1 MKLSEIAYHDF
12 KKALLSRKIV
22 PGDTMTQASLAKILK
37 TQISPLRIAMHRL
50 ETEGLVKILP
60 RSGIHIVKPDLSV
73 IRDSYHL
80 RKIIET
86 EAIKTY
92 ARYATDS
99 AIDGLISK
107 NDLVLEK
114 LRKSG
119 ISPEDLREADKIDK
133 LMHRDFI
140 DALSNPLIAQ
150 VYETNNDKIGVVRLD
165 QPNALSPVIL
175 EEIVIEHLKI
185 LTAIKERDPDK
196 AGKALVDHLDASLKR
211 AMGIF

>member
-119 ISPEDLREADKIDK
+119 ISPEVLREADKIDK

-165 QPNALSPVIL
+165 QPNAFSPVIL